1 MTRVMAVFFTLL
13 MVTISLAGCLD
24 SGDSEQEVYVCSEID
39 FTTHEITVSYL
50 EYELER
56 SYVYPEYG
64 NLIVKN
70 SDLIY
75 FENTTQVLSNGQIYD
90 IHPQGSA
97 ILETHTRFQVYYNE
111 DNEDSRIITN
121 NGDTVCLIENP
132 NIDRTNEIF
141 LGQYGRCTVDSYR
154 LENGSYEHAEPMCN
168 HILTE
173 HLDGTSTIRGG
184 VENVYNILTEGYDS
198 CFEAADV
205 FNIYN
210 GDLVGLN
217 YTVERSWGHFSEGKE
232 FRIHYNGVNE
242 SYHKSYFLKE
252 LREDVQSGVI
262 YSRGIDTVQPCNIAF
277 VQLYADK
284 NLTEPASLD
293 RNLTTDDVW
302 EVIAEGCTFYRSN
315 FHLGTA
321 EMPIIHACDGMV
333 KGTDWAWLVNNVP
346 NFDLNAAIE
355 NENNTNESAHEF
367 FKNFTQTMITKNYSE
382 WHNMLADE
390 VHAINSNTTYQ
401 KTNLTES
408 FFENFTDALGTIQ
421 FANASIMDL
430 SQNHWQLI
438 HTFILEDPNPTFN
451 WSFDPI
457 GSLLWEVD
465 SPMAESALMQDRIY
479 NHTGWG
485 YDGMFFES
493 TGLKIMTWVPGPY
506 TTPLLNEY
514 LLTIVVDRNED
525 GSISIVGMADYTVEV
540 SR

>member
-1 MTRVMAVFFTLL
+1 MARVMAGFLILL
-13 MVTISLAGCLD
+13 MVTISLSGCLE

-50 EYELER
+50 EYELE
-56 SYVYPEYG
+56 SSFVYPEYDSVV
-64 NLIVKN
+64 VKN

-75 FENTTQVLSNGQIYD
+75 FENATQVLANGQIYD
-90 IHPQGSA
+90 IYPEGSA
-97 ILETHTRFQVYYNE
+97 ILETNTRFQVYKNN
-111 DNEDSRIITN
+111 DNQDPRIIVD
-121 NGDTVCLIENP
+121 NGDTICLIENP
-132 NIDRTNEIF
+132 NIDRTHYVY
-141 LGQYGRCTVDSYR
+141 LGQYGQCTVDSYR
-154 LENGSYEHAEPMCN
+154 LENGSYEHAKPMCN
-168 HILTE
+168 YILTE
-173 HLDGTSTIRGG
+173 HLDRTSTIRGG
-184 VENVYNILTEGYDS
+184 VENIIGWEGDN
-198 CFEAADV
+198 CPTDV
-205 FNIYN
+205 LNIYN

-217 YTVERSWGHFSEGKE
+217 YTVGGSWGHFSEGNE
-232 FRIHYNGVNE
+232 FRIYYNGLNE

-252 LREDVQSGVI
+252 LREDRQSGTI

-293 RNLTTDDVW
+293 RNLTTDDDW
-302 EVIAEGCTFYRSN
+302 EIIAEGCTFYRSN
-315 FHLGTA
+315 FYLGTA
-321 EMPIIHACDGMV
+321 EMPITHFCE
-333 KGTDWAWLVNNVP
+333 GTIKSSDLTWLVNNVP
-346 NFDLNAAIE
+346 NFDLSAALE
-355 NENNTNESAHEF
+355 RQNNTNESAHEF

-408 FFENFTDALGTIQ
+408 FFENFTDTLGTIE

-430 SQNHWQLI
+430 SQSHWQLI
-438 HTFILEDPNPTFN
+438 HTFILNDPSPTFN

-457 GSLLWEVD
+457 GSLFWEVD

-485 YDGMFFES
+485 YNGIFFES
-493 TGLKIMTWVPGPY
+493 TQHHIMTWVPGPY